1 MKPGLAPGHRET
13 MTVTVTEEMVAGFG
27 GKVIHP
33 VLSTVHMVYYMEWVG
48 RKVLEPFLEEHEEGV
63 GASINV
69 KHRAP
74 APVGKTV
81 TFVATVKEVTTN
93 KLVCDVIAE
102 HDRAIVG
109 ESEFVQ
115 VIMPKER
122 LKENIERMK

>member
-1 MKPGLAPGHRET
+1 MKQGLKPGLRET
-13 MTVTVTEEMVAGFG
+13 MTVTVTDDMTAGFG
-27 GKVIHP
+27 GVKIHP

-48 RKVLEPFLEEHEEGV
+48 RKILEPFLEEHEEGV

-81 TFVATVKEVTTN
+81 TFVATVREVTEN

-115 VIMPKER
+115 VILPKER
-122 LKENIERMK
+122 LRENIERMK